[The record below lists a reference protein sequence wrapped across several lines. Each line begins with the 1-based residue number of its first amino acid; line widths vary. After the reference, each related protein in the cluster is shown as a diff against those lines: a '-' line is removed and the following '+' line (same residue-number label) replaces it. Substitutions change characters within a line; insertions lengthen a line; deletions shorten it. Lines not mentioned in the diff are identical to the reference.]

1 MYEWWN
7 QYWLANL
14 SVIYKNFSKYIE
26 AVENT
31 IRTVTPEVDDLQSYL
46 SKNISPEY
54 FNIIGHSTNT
64 SFDLVTQVIEQ
75 QMYSLSLEKFI
86 ATLLKLSVLQS
97 RYQDHYQHQMANLG

>member
-1 MYEWWN
+1 MSE
-7 QYWLANL
+7 
-14 SVIYKNFSKYIE
+14 NFNKYIE
-26 AVENT
+26 IVENT
-31 IRTVTPEVDDLQSYL
+31 IRLVTPDIDDLQSYL

-54 FNIIGHSTNT
+54 FKIVGCVFNT

-97 RYQDHYQHQMANLG
+97 RYEDHYQHQMANLG

>member
-1 MYEWWN
+1 
-7 QYWLANL
+7 
-14 SVIYKNFSKYIE
+14 
-26 AVENT
+26 

-54 FNIIGHSTNT
+54 FNITGYFANT
-64 SFDLVTQVIEQ
+64 SFDLVIQVIEQ

-97 RYQDHYQHQMANLG
+97 RYEDHYHYQISKFN